1 MPMKFLRI
9 IILLFVG
16 AGLLFIYCC
25 KQKPPEKVQPATIKI
40 GAIYPFT
47 GNSASAGKDA
57 KAALDMAV
65 EVINQSFEIPIP
77 LAKSK
82 GLPAHENARIE
93 IVYKD
98 SQGDEKRAGQLVEEM
113 VHKDKVVALI
123 GCYNSAVTAAA
134 SEQAEIRKVPFLNPD
149 STSPILT
156 QRGLKWFFRTTPDDG
171 MFAQNFFTFFTELH
185 GKMNIN
191 VPGRLILVYEN
202 QLWGT
207 SVSRVERKLALK
219 NDYQIAG
226 DIPYDSKAVSVET
239 ELKQIQEAL
248 PGVILQSSYDD
259 DAVLFMKGYKEK
271 QINPMAILAMDA
283 GFISPSF
290 LEKLG
295 RDGEY
300 ILSREVWALD
310 IGRKKPLVIMVNDL
324 FKKQYGRNMN
334 GNSARAFT
342 GLMVLADAINRSRTL
357 EPDSI
362 RRAILD
368 TRINSDEL
376 IMPWDGV
383 AFDPATGQNN
393 LGKGIIVQVQDG
405 QYRTV
410 WPWELSESKVI
421 WPIPAW
427 SERPLGNP

>member
-1 MPMKFLRI
+1 MKFLRI

-16 AGLLFIYCC
+16 SVLLFIVCC
-25 KQKPPEKVQPATIKI
+25 KQKPSETVQPATIKI

-47 GNSASAGKDA
+47 GNCASAGKDMQ
-57 KAALDMAV
+57 AALDLAV

-82 GLPAHENARIE
+82 GLPSHENARIE
-93 IVYKD
+93 IIYKD
-98 SQGDEKRAGQLVEEM
+98 SQGDETRAGQLVEEM
-113 VHKDKVVALI
+113 IHKDKVVALI
-123 GCYNSAVTAAA
+123 GCYNSNVTAAA
-134 SEQAEIRKVPFLNPD
+134 SEQAEILKVPFLNPD
-149 STSPILT
+149 STSPVLT
-156 QRGLKWFFRTTPDDG
+156 QRGLKWFFRTTPDDS

-185 GKMNIN
+185 RKMNIS

-202 QLWGT
+202 RLWGT
-207 SVSRVERKLALK
+207 SVSRVERKLSVK
-219 NDYQIAG
+219 YDYQIAG
-226 DIPYDSKAVSVET
+226 DIPYDSKAVSVDT
-239 ELKQIQEAL
+239 ELNQIREAL

-271 QINPMAILAMDA
+271 QINPTAILAMDA

-310 IGRKKPLVIMVNDL
+310 IGHKKPIVTIVNDL

-342 GLMVLADAINRSRTL
+342 GLMVLANAINRARSL
-357 EPDSI
+357 EPDNI

-368 TRINSDEL
+368 TKLTGDEL

-383 AFDPATGQNN
+383 AFDPATGQNF

-410 WPWELSESKVI
+410 WPWELSESNVI

-427 SERPLGNP
+427 SERSVGNP